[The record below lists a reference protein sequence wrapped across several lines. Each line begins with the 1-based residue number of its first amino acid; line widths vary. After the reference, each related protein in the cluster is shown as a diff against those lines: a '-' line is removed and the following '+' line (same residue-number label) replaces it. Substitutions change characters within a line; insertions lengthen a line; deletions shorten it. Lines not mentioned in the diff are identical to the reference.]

1 MSRKQRDLLFNLAR
15 IVISAGLLFWVIR
28 SAGLDQIVG
37 VARNAQPGWIVAAFA
52 LSALGIIVRAYR
64 WQILL
69 NAVSARPPFGR
80 LVYLYFVGQ
89 LFSSFLPTGFAG
101 DAVRVLEAG
110 EDVERAKVAGT
121 VIVDRLSGFI
131 GLFALALVALPFAG
145 VQIPAALAWGVGA
158 ASFGVVAGAVLLF
171 EGRLLRFV
179 TRPLPRALSLDSD
192 GFVGRTYRAITDCG
206 GRAVVGALIV
216 STVFNLIQFAAN
228 YFMALALG
236 LDVTIGEL
244 VLYIPIATVALLIP
258 ISVSGLG
265 VREQIYVLLFNR
277 FTAAQA
283 TALSFSAY
291 SLDLFNGLI
300 GGVLYLAR
308 GVIGLRK

>member
-1 MSRKQRDLLFNLAR
+1 MSRRQRDLLFNLAR
-15 IVISAGLLFWVIR
+15 IAISAGLLFWVIR
-28 SAGLDQIVG
+28 NAGLDQIVG
-37 VARNAQPGWIVAAFA
+37 VARSAQPGWIIAAFA

-69 NAVSARPPFGR
+69 NAVGARPPFGR
-80 LVYLYFVGQ
+80 LVYLYFAGQ
-89 LFSSFLPTGFAG
+89 FFSSFLPTGFAG

-110 EDVERAKVAGT
+110 EGVERAKAAGT

-131 GLFALALVALPFAG
+131 GLFALALAALPFAG
-145 VQIPAALAWGVGA
+145 DQIPAALAWGVGA
-158 ASFGVVAGAVLLF
+158 ASFGVVAGAALLF

-192 GFVGRTYRAITDCG
+192 GFVGRTYQAITGCG
-206 GRAVVGALIV
+206 GRAVIGALIV
-216 STVFNLIQFAAN
+216 STVFNLIQLAAN

-277 FTAAQA
+277 LAAAQA
-283 TALSFSAY
+283 TALSLSAY

>member
-52 LSALGIIVRAYR
+52 LSAIGIIVRAYR

-89 LFSSFLPTGFAG
+89 FFSSFLPTGFAG
-101 DAVRVLEAG
+101 DAVRVIEAG
-110 EDVERAKVAGT
+110 EDVERAKAAGT

-145 VQIPAALAWGVGA
+145 DQIPAALAWGVGA
-158 ASFGVVAGAVLLF
+158 ASIGVVAGAVLLF

-192 GFVGRTYRAITDCG
+192 GFVGRTYKAITDCG
-206 GRAVVGALIV
+206 GRAVIGALIV
-216 STVFNLIQFAAN
+216 STVFNLIQLAAN

-277 FTAAQA
+277 LTAAQA

-308 GVIGLRK
+308 GLLGLRK